1 MSTKQL
7 ESLNEVVIRFAGD
20 SGDGMQITGNQFSNT
35 TAIVGNDLA
44 TFPDFPAEIRAPAGT
59 IPGVSGFQIHFAS
72 SEIYTPGDTPDVLVA
87 MNPAALKVNLKDVP
101 TNGIVVVDTDAFTD
115 RDLKKAE
122 CETNP
127 LEDGTLVGYRLL
139 AIPLTTLTEKSLREF
154 EDQSVKAKRRCKN
167 FYALGMMYWLFSRP
181 LDTSEGWIESK
192 WGKRLPTVRDMNLT
206 ALRAGYAFCEASEEF
221 QTRYEVHAA
230 PTAPGTYRNIKGN
243 DAIALGL
250 VAASVRSGLPIFY
263 GSYPI
268 TPASAVLESLAK
280 YKRFGVMTFQAEDE
294 IAAVTSSIGAA
305 FGGRLAVTGSSGP
318 GIALK
323 AEALGLATMV
333 ELPLVV
339 VNVQRAG
346 PSTGMPTKTEQADL
360 LQAMYCRN
368 GDAPMPI
375 LAARSPS
382 DCFACAFEA
391 ARIAIKYMVP
401 VMLLSDG
408 YLANGAEPW
417 RLPEKLE
424 ELPGIDVTFRTDP
437 EGYEAYARNDATL
450 ARAWVTPGTPGLEH
464 RVGGLEKDSL
474 TGNVSY
480 DPENHQKMTDL
491 RAAKVA
497 RVVNDVEDVAIFGES
512 KGKVLVVGWG
522 GTYGSIHSAVK
533 RCQSDGMSVS
543 QIHLR
548 WINPFP
554 KNLEHVLRSFDHVLV
569 PELNTGQLRLL
580 LRDRFLVDAR
590 GYNKVQGQPFKTHEL
605 IEKIRELHDA

>member
-1 MSTKQL
+1 
-7 ESLNEVVIRFAGD
+7 
-20 SGDGMQITGNQFSNT
+20 
-35 TAIVGNDLA
+35 
-44 TFPDFPAEIRAPAGT
+44 
-59 IPGVSGFQIHFAS
+59 
-72 SEIYTPGDTPDVLVA
+72 
-87 MNPAALKVNLKDVP
+87 
-101 TNGIVVVDTDAFTD
+101 
-115 RDLKKAE
+115 
-122 CETNP
+122 
-127 LEDGTLVGYRLL
+127 
-139 AIPLTTLTEKSLREF
+139 
-154 EDQSVKAKRRCKN
+154 
-167 FYALGMMYWLFSRP
+167 
-181 LDTSEGWIESK
+181 
-192 WGKRLPTVRDMNLT
+192 
-206 ALRAGYAFCEASEEF
+206 
-221 QTRYEVHAA
+221 
-230 PTAPGTYRNIKGN
+230 
-243 DAIALGL
+243 
-250 VAASVRSGLPIFY
+250 
-263 GSYPI
+263 
-268 TPASAVLESLAK
+268 
-280 YKRFGVMTFQAEDE
+280 MTFQAEDE

-382 DCFACAFEA
+382 DCFECAFEA

-417 RLPEKLE
+417 LLPESLDQ
-424 ELPGIDVTFRTDP
+424 LPEIDVEFRTDP
-437 EGYEAYARNDATL
+437 EGFEAYARDDATL
-450 ARAWVTPGTPGLEH
+450 ARAWVTPGTAGLEH
-464 RVGGLEKDSL
+464 RIGGLEKDSL

-497 RVVNDVEDVAIFGES
+497 RVVNDVEDAEIFGEE
-512 KGKVLVVGWG
+512 KGKVLVLGWG

-533 RCQSDGMSVS
+533 RCQAEGLSVS
-543 QIHLR
+543 QVHLR

-554 KNLEHVLRSFDHVLV
+554 KNLEEILGNFDTVLV

-580 LRDRFLVDAR
+580 LRDRYLVDAR
-590 GYNKVQGQPFKTHEL
+590 GCNKVQGQPFKTHEL
-605 IEKIRELHDA
+605 IDRIRELHDA